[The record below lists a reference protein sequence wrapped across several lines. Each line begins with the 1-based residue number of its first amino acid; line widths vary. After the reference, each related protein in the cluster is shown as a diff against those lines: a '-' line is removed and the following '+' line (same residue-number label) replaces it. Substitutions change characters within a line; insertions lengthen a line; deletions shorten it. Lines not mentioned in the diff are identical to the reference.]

1 MRSRPLIFAL
11 VCAVGLALAP
21 AANAK
26 RTVAPTPVSGDFNN
40 VFSFAGKGWQGRQ
53 GMTVNYFQ
61 VEGAAHPFKS
71 FSFVVP
77 RSGQFN
83 FNFTNP
89 VVAVNQGRTAQLC
102 FRQFNTRTRK
112 TYQLCSRFYVQP
124 ANARAEPDT
133 IARGGAFLIH
143 ISGWAP
149 GNQVTA
155 EVTGP
160 GGPASY
166 FQSGD
171 VTTRTSEGFVDE
183 GSPFGAVFIPKGG
196 AVVKLQIFADNPVGI
211 YSVFVHLKGDSSAGS
226 RTAFNVT

>member
-1 MRSRPLIFAL
+1 MRPRSLIL
-11 VCAVGLALAP
+11 VLACAAGLALAP

-26 RTVAPTPVSGDFNN
+26 RTVSPTPVSGDFNN

-53 GMTVNYFQ
+53 RMTVNYYQ
-61 VEGAAHPFKS
+61 VLGATHPFKS

-102 FRQFNTRTRK
+102 FRQFNTSTRK
-112 TYQLCSRFYVQP
+112 TYQVCSRFYVQP

-133 IARGGAFLIH
+133 VARGGSFLIH

-149 GNQVTA
+149 GNVVVA

-160 GGPASY
+160 GGAASY
-166 FQSGD
+166 FQTGE
-171 VTTRTSEGFVDE
+171 VTTRTNEAFVDQ
-183 GSPFGAVFIPKGG
+183 GSPFGPVFIPKGG
-196 AVVKLQIFADNPVGI
+196 AVVKLQIFTDNPVGI

>member
-1 MRSRPLIFAL
+1 LIFVLACAVALAL
-11 VCAVGLALAP
+11 VP

-26 RTVAPTPVSGDFNN
+26 RRVSPTPVSGDFNN
-40 VFSFAGKGWQGRQ
+40 VFSFAGSGWQGRQ
-53 GMTVNYFQ
+53 RMTVNYFQ
-61 VEGAAHPFKS
+61 VLGATHPFKS

-77 RSGQFN
+77 KNGRFG

-102 FRQFNTRTRK
+102 FRQLDTRAHK
-112 TYQLCSRFYVQP
+112 TFQVCSRFYVQP

-133 IARGGAFLIH
+133 VARGGSFLIH

-149 GNQVTA
+149 GNTVTA

-160 GGPASY
+160 GGPTTY

-171 VTTRTSEGFVDE
+171 VTTRTNEGFVDE
-183 GSPFGAVFIPKGG
+183 GSPFGPVFIPKGG
-196 AVVKLQIFADNPVGI
+196 AVVKLQIFADNPTGI
-211 YSVFVHLKGDSSAGS
+211 YSVYVHLKGDSSAGS